1 MTGFSLDV
9 NSADKL
15 KASSETDTL
24 HLTTGTGQIVGYEG
38 SQKEL
43 PESKGRLREGKAF
56 GSGEGRAMRSGTR
69 REVLQGLNAF
79 DRKMEF

>member
-15 KASSETDTL
+15 KAS
-24 HLTTGTGQIVGYEG
+24 LTTGTGQIVGYEG
-38 SQKEL
+38 SQEAL
-43 PESKGRLREGKAF
+43 PEGKARLREGKAF
-56 GSGEGRAMRSGTR
+56 WSGAR